1 MSHCAEHT
9 ALHFD
14 HAQGRRMVGGIG
26 RAAAVFEQ
34 HALEAAVIG
43 FAHGGVHAD
52 IGGNAGQD
60 QVVDAA
66 CAQDQFQIGGAEG
79 AFAGFVDNDFARQW
93 CQFFDDF
100 PARFA
105 THQNL
110 AARARVANAGTDA
123 LRAPAFVGWQVTE
136 VRAVA
141 FSGMNNG
148 EAERPHH
155 RQQCLDRLDG
165 RTGQRKVVTN
175 AVDVA
180 ADATEVGLHV
190 DDDQRGVVRM
200 QLPVPGPR
208 VGRRCN
214 MTFTHG
220 ITPPNCWG

>member
-79 AFAGFVDNDFARQW
+79 AFGSVIHLTVWHGCCSVVLQAR
-93 CQFFDDF
+93 
-100 PARFA
+100 
-105 THQNL
+105 
-110 AARARVANAGTDA
+110 
-123 LRAPAFVGWQVTE
+123 
-136 VRAVA
+136 
-141 FSGMNNG
+141 S
-148 EAERPHH
+148 
-155 RQQCLDRLDG
+155 
-165 RTGQRKVVTN
+165 TN
-175 AVDVA
+175 ALGKPAV
-180 ADATEVGLHV
+180 
-190 DDDQRGVVRM
+190 RGV
-200 QLPVPGPR
+200 P
-208 VGRRCN
+208 
-214 MTFTHG
+214 
-220 ITPPNCWG
+220 I